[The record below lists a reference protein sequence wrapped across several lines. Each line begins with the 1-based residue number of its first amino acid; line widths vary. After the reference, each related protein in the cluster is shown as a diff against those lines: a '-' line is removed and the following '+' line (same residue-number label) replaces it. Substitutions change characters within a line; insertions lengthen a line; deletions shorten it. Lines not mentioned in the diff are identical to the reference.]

1 LTEQRNFR
9 VEDNVV
15 TKIAGIAVDETEGL
29 WTTTAAPDALEGAI
43 DQVRGDQS
51 RPKGVTADIGGEGS
65 RANIEVTVAVEY
77 GKRIP
82 QVTEAARKNVIER
95 VEKLA
100 GVPVNQVNI
109 TVNDVYDPEAER
121 RRELE
126 QQSGA

>member
-9 VEDNVV
+9 IEDNVV
-15 TKIAGIAVDETEGL
+15 TKIAGIAVNETEGL
-29 WTTTAAPDALEGAI
+29 RTTTAAPDALEGAI

-51 RPKGVTADIGGEGS
+51 RPKGVSADIGGEDS

-100 GVPVNQVNI
+100 GVPVSQVNI

-121 RRELE
+121 RELE